1 MKTFLFVWNPRKWD
15 WTDLEET
22 VDLIE
27 RTGCAEEKWSVVSHK
42 KIQPGDRAFL
52 MKLGIEP
59 KGIMGSGYVTTRPF
73 LSKHWSG
80 EDRLVHKVMIDFEV
94 LINPI
99 SEPLLSLDLLKQGDL
114 VKFNWTPQASGIE
127 IQPEFVDELEAV
139 WFDFLN
145 SQNIRSNPFT
155 EPDKVFQKEYTEGL
169 PNDVIVTRYERNPHA
184 RKVCIDHYGLTCVVC
199 GMNFQQVYGEIGK
212 DFIHVHHLRQI
223 AKIGKEYSVDP
234 INDLRPVCPNCH
246 AMIHRRIEP
255 YTIEEIKERIKTSIL
270 KTD

>member
-15 WTDLEET
+15 WTDLEEI

-27 RTGCAEEKWSVVSHK
+27 RTGCASEKWSVVSHK

-52 MKLGIEP
+52 MRLGVEP
-59 KGIMGSGYVTTRPF
+59 KGIMGSGYVTTKPF

-80 EDRLVHKVMIDFEV
+80 EDRLVHKVLIDFEV

-114 VKFNWTPQASGIE
+114 VRLNWTPQASGIE

-155 EPDKVFQKEYTEGL
+155 EPYKESQKEYKEGI
-169 PNDVIVTRYERNPHA
+169 PNDVTVTRYERNPHA
-184 RKVCIDHYGLTCVVC
+184 RKECIDHYGLKCVVC

-212 DFIHVHHLRQI
+212 DFIHVHHLRQV
-223 AKIGKEYSVDP
+223 ATIGKEYEVNP
-234 INDLRPVCPNCH
+234 VKDLRPVCPNCH

-255 YTIEEIKERIKTSIL
+255 YTLEEMKKIMKVNKRNI
-270 KTD
+270 